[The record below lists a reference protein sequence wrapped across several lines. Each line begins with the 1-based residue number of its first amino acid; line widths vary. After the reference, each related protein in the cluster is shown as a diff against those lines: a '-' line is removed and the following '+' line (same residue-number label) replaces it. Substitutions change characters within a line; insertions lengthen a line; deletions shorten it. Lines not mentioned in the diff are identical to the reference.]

1 MIPTTTTDPANLR
14 STPCSPY
21 PPQRGCALVQ
31 QHRPHEPVG
40 RTPFR
45 HYLKLAG
52 DGGCGDES
60 DCNGEGTGLV
70 RGNGI
75 IAGASLDAPD
85 YVPPSNAVELTRRGV
100 GKGAANEE
108 GTDDGGAVPTPL
120 RVYVVSDWTFR
131 TMMTRKQPQMEV
143 SPSLSLGKSPLRKWR
158 QRQSMNPTRSARN
171 TGPRKHEY
179 QVIDGEP
186 FQAVLE
192 TGWQRQQS

>member
-1 MIPTTTTDPANLR
+1 MTRPCTSPATSSSR
-14 STPCSPY
+14 P
-21 PPQRGCALVQ
+21 RGKDSIFG
-31 QHRPHEPVG
+31 HRP
-40 RTPFR
+40 
-45 HYLKLAG
+45 KLAG
-52 DGGCGDES
+52 DGGCGDEY

-131 TMMTRKQPQMEV
+131 TVMTRMHALMDV
-143 SPSLSLGKSPLRKWR
+143 SPLSRSGKSPLRKWR
-158 QRQSMNPTRSARN
+158 QT
-171 TGPRKHEY
+171 
-179 QVIDGEP
+179 
-186 FQAVLE
+186 
-192 TGWQRQQS
+192 